1 MSARLLIEEK
11 ANVLT
16 LPRGPFVETGGGR
29 FAYVVEGNVAERR
42 PIRVGATSVSAV
54 EMQDGVKEGDKVVVA
69 GADAFDN
76 AERVSIN
83 Q

>member
-1 MSARLLIEEK
+1 MALAPQLPMPAAAPRLR
-11 ANVLT
+11 
-16 LPRGPFVETGGGR
+16 PPP
-29 FAYVVEGNVAERR
+29 VAERR
-42 PIRVGATSVSAV
+42 PIRMGATSVSAV
-54 EMQDGVKEGDKVVVA
+54 EIQDGVKEGDKVVVA

>member
-1 MSARLLIEEK
+1 M
-11 ANVLT
+11 
-16 LPRGPFVETGGGR
+16 
-29 FAYVVEGNVAERR
+29 
-42 PIRVGATSVSAV
+42 GATSVSAV
-54 EMQDGVKEGDKVVVA
+54 EIQDGVKEGDKVVVA

>member
-1 MSARLLIEEK
+1 M
-11 ANVLT
+11 

-42 PIRVGATSVSAV
+42 PVRIGATSVSAV
-54 EMQDGVKEGDKVVVA
+54 EIVDGAKEGDKVVVA
-69 GADAFDN
+69 GADAFEN
-76 AERVSIN
+76 AERVSVN